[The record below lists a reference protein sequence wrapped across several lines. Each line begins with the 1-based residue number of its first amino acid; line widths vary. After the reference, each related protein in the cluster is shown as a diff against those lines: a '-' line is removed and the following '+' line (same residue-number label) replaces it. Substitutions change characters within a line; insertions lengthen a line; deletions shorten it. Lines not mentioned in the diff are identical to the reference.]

1 MMYLYKINRNNQ
13 NKPTY
18 TLLFKSIN
26 FEEMDKKQKELISE
40 GFNPSDIILSN
51 FNNWEKLNRNEV
63 NENENK

>member
-13 NKPTY
+13 GKPTY
-18 TLLFKSIN
+18 DLLLKSIKL
-26 FEEMDKKQKELISE
+26 EEVDKKQKELISE
-40 GFNPSDIILSN
+40 GLEPSDIILSN